1 MNDPRNSADYEAW
14 LARLEQRLAKP
25 GDDEAMLSEVGAAIR
40 ILLTSNEGSDRRIR
54 QILQRQFDQGNL
66 RRETYELVEDLVSRM
81 TGGTAE
87 SVDPEPTEVIT
98 DEPYER
104 TAVIDQPGQ
113 VPEKAEVS
121 NRLQIGTVLRDRY
134 LLKEGVSEGS
144 MGIVYKA
151 LDRRLAEA
159 GEDNCF
165 VAIKVLSPRLSRN
178 AGALRALQQEASK
191 GRSLTHQNIV
201 RFIDLDRQD
210 ELFFMVMEWLPGKS
224 LAAILDEKPGD
235 AIDQATAFDIVRQ
248 LACALDYAH
257 QQGVVHA
264 DVKPGNVMVMPDGQ
278 VKLIDFGV
286 ARVRQKENE
295 GRSRFDPDVIRAA
308 TPAYSSMQ
316 VLTGEEPVPADD
328 VFSLACLLYRLIVG
342 YRVFGQHNAADAA
355 EQGLEPQ
362 QPQSIPDKQ
371 WHALRKALSHSRV
384 MRFRSPMDFVAALG
398 IPEIQPAP
406 PLPVLEEAVDPP
418 GEAAAM
424 VADIDA
430 EPPAESIL
438 HVDQDS
444 IMYHP
449 EEKPRRSPWR
459 IAAIVAIIAASAAV
473 VMQPGLIDTLTG
485 LAPRSG
491 SEGPGTADVNAAGAA
506 DAVIEELA
514 PMPEVDVAETSDEIA
529 EEFVVDSAGGSVE
542 VIRTESADDP
552 QPDISGEEAAAE
564 MQGAEVE
571 VPLIDFSLLPPPS
584 LLIALP
590 GESGEMPLPE
600 TLSIRE
606 DGADAIIDLI
616 RGGDLS
622 QTMSVQFAEER
633 VGASQLA
640 SEQGQYAFENDGVLV
655 FEPGQPRA
663 RISLGMRS
671 DTARE
676 QDLSVVVSIRDS
688 ADTSIALGTINLTL
702 EDDDQRRFEAGLQP
716 DTVAFAVDRLTVRE
730 SDPAVQIDVIRL
742 RPTST
747 AIEVGYRLIDVTA
760 TEGMDYFSPALP
772 LIYFAPDQRTARI
785 LIPLGQDARA
795 EPNEAFRLELEG
807 QSIPEG
813 SDIFSQ
819 IAVIIRDDDS

>member
-1 MNDPRNSADYEAW
+1 MNDPRNSANYESW

-40 ILLTSNEGSDRRIR
+40 LLLTSNEGSERRIR
-54 QILQRQFDQGNL
+54 QILKRQFDQGTL
-66 RRETYELVEDLVSRM
+66 RKETYELVENLVSRI
-81 TGGTAE
+81 TGETAE

-113 VPEKAEVS
+113 VPGKPEVS
-121 NRLQIGTVLRDRY
+121 NRLQIGTMLRDRY
-134 LLKEGVSEGS
+134 LLKESVAEGS

-191 GRSLTHQNIV
+191 GRSLTHPNIV
-201 RFIDLDRQD
+201 RFIDLDRES
-210 ELFFMVMEWLPGKS
+210 ELFFIVMEWLPGKS

-235 AIDQATAFDIVRQ
+235 AIDPTTAFDIVRQ
-248 LACALDYAH
+248 LASALDYAH
-257 QQGVVHA
+257 QRGVVHA

-295 GRSRFDPDVIRAA
+295 GRSRFDPDVIRGA

-328 VFSLACLLYRLIVG
+328 VFSLACLLYRLIAG
-342 YRVFGQHNAADAA
+342 RRIFGPRNAADAA

-362 QPQSIPDKQ
+362 QPQGVPDKQ
-371 WHALRKALSHSRV
+371 WHALRKALSYSRV
-384 MRFRSPMDFVAALG
+384 MRFRSPMDFVAALEL
-398 IPEIQPAP
+398 PETKPAA
-406 PLPVLEEAVDPP
+406 PLPVLEEAIDQPADAV
-418 GEAAAM
+418 AM
-424 VADIDA
+424 VADIDV
-430 EPPAESIL
+430 EPPAESVL

-449 EEKPRRSPWR
+449 DEKPRRSPWR

-473 VMQPGLIDTLTG
+473 VMQPGLIDTFTD
-485 LAPRSG
+485 LAPGSG
-491 SEGPGTADVNAAGAA
+491 SEGPGTADVNGAGA
-506 DAVIEELA
+506 DAEIEELA
-514 PMPEVDVAETSDEIA
+514 PMPEIDVAETSDEIA

-542 VIRTESADDP
+542 VIRTETADDA
-552 QPDISGEEAAAE
+552 QPGISGEEAAAAVE
-564 MQGAEVE
+564 GKEVE
-571 VPLIDFSLLPPPS
+571 VPLIDFALLPAPS

-590 GESGEMPLPE
+590 AAPGEMPLPE

-606 DGADAIIDLI
+606 DGADETIDLI

-622 QTMSVQFAEER
+622 QAMSVQFVEER
-633 VGASQLA
+633 VGVSQLA
-640 SEQGQYAFENDGVLV
+640 SEQGQYAFENDGILV

-676 QDLSVVVSIRDS
+676 PDRSVVVSIRDS
-688 ADTSIALGTINLTL
+688 ADTSIALGAINLTL

-716 DTVAFAVDRLTVRE
+716 DTVAFAVNQLTVRE
-730 SDPAVQIDVIRL
+730 SDPAVQVDVIRL
-742 RPTST
+742 RPTNT
-747 AIEVGYRLIDVTA
+747 AVEVGYRLIDVTA
-760 TEGMDYFSPALP
+760 TEGMDYFAPGLP
-772 LIYFAPDQRTARI
+772 LIYFAPEQRSARI
-785 LIPLGQDARA
+785 LIPLGQDARP
-795 EPNEAFRLELEG
+795 EPNEAFRLELVD
-807 QSIPEG
+807 QSIPDG